1 MIVNKFF
8 KKTMMGTAALAM
20 VVALAGCG
28 KQSATESDS
37 SSSSTTTSVRSSA
50 SKASKAY
57 KKANQLIEKGQY
69 EDAYN
74 QLSSLNEHNAQTE
87 ALMDD
92 LQSYLDAKNS
102 YNSGDYDSASSSLK
116 SQKSQSSAMKS
127 AFSDLQDKIS
137 DKKSSSAATSSST
150 SSQAAKKSS
159 SSQNSVANQAASD
172 ATSDDVVNQ
181 FATKMGFTG
190 NKGYQIIPTQT
201 NGNLYQFEV
210 RQNNSDNTVANLI
223 GIYQYNSQT
232 GAVTKID

>member
-1 MIVNKFF
+1 MSVNKFF

-28 KQSATESDS
+28 KQSAAESDS

-50 SKASKAY
+50 SKATKAY
-57 KKANQLIEKGQY
+57 RKANQLIKNGQY

-102 YNSGDYDSASSSLK
+102 YSSGDYDSASNSLK

-127 AFSDLQDKIS
+127 AFSSLKGKINAKKGS
-137 DKKSSSAATSSST
+137 STVASSTSTQTSKKSSSQS
-150 SSQAAKKSS
+150 
-159 SSQNSVANQAASD
+159 SVANQAASD

-210 RQNNSDNTVANLI
+210 RQNNSDNTVANLV

-232 GAVTKID
+232 GTATKIN

>member
-28 KQSATESDS
+28 KQSAAESDS

-50 SKASKAY
+50 SKATKAY
-57 KKANQLIEKGQY
+57 RQANQLIKKGQY
-69 EDAYN
+69 EDAYD
-74 QLSSLNEHNAQTE
+74 QLNSLNEHNAQTE

-102 YNSGDYDSASSSLK
+102 YNSGDYDSASNSLK
-116 SQKSQSSAMKS
+116 NQKSQSSAMKS

-137 DKKSSSAATSSST
+137 AKKNSSTVTSSTSSKASKKSSSQS
-150 SSQAAKKSS
+150 
-159 SSQNSVANQAASD
+159 SVANQAASD

-210 RQNNSDNTVANLI
+210 RQSNSDNTVANLI

-232 GAVTKID
+232 GVATKIN